1 MMMQDWVMPGMYGP
15 VHWLMFVVIVALVAY
30 PVGKILRRM
39 GFSPVWA
46 ILAFLPLINLL
57 GLWIVAL
64 SEWPRA
70 PADS

>member
-1 MMMQDWVMPGMYGP
+1 MYGP

-30 PVGKILRRM
+30 PVGRILKRM
-39 GFSPVWA
+39 GFSPLWA

-64 SEWPRA
+64 SDWPRA
-70 PADS
+70 PADN

>member
-15 VHWLMFVVIVALVAY
+15 VHWLMFVAIVALVAY
-30 PVGKILRRM
+30 PVGRILRRM
-39 GFSPVWA
+39 GFSPLWA

-64 SEWPRA
+64 SDWPRA
-70 PADS
+70 PADN